1 MRQRSDVLRA
11 LTAARPAQLEPE
23 NDPLRRE
30 RDLTAAFA
38 QPRPA
43 DGRRHPRVARWSGRR
58 GLVAASG
65 AAVVAV
71 AIGATTLVSATTA
84 GVDAGPAV
92 PGEVATAHSAPAL
105 LLAAAARTET
115 AAATVGRYW
124 LAERQMGRLS
134 QVGPANDRYVLQVRG
149 RMDLWMST
157 VPADPMG
164 LVDQHVGAA
173 PATASDE
180 AAWKRAGSPAEWWL
194 DGQGNEVDPELP
206 ATPDRT
212 RPGPSTSS
220 GPGSEP
226 TTVTAFPKAHKLT
239 AGPGAES
246 SFVLPDMPGWSFVTG
261 GKHLTTDEFL
271 ALPTEPSALRRV
283 ILALRPAGSDA
294 DDTTWLFEAG
304 HQLLM
309 GLPVSPKVRG
319 AAYRMLSDLPGVRA
333 LGPMDDP
340 SGRRGQAIAM
350 TEQYPGTLAHTG
362 PVEVILVFDPAT
374 GSTLATMRRLL
385 RPHGHAA
392 WAEPG
397 TFWSYELLTKAGWT
411 TATPPPNNLRTPK
424 K

>member
-1 MRQRSDVLRA
+1 MKQRTDALRA

-30 RDLTAAFA
+30 RDLAAAFA

-43 DGRRHPRVARWSGRR
+43 DGRRHPRVPRWSGRR

-92 PGEVATAHSAPAL
+92 PGDVATAHSAPAL

-115 AAATVGRYW
+115 ATATVGRYW
-124 LAERQMGRLS
+124 LAERQLGHLT
-134 QVGPANDRYVLQVRG
+134 QVGPTDDRYVLQLRG
-149 RMDLWMST
+149 RRDHWMST

-164 LVDQHVGAA
+164 LVEQHVGAA
-173 PATASDE
+173 PATAADE

-194 DGQGNEVDPELP
+194 DGQDNQSRREPPLRRDG
-206 ATPDRT
+206 T
-212 RPGPSTSS
+212 RPGPAASRP
-220 GPGSEP
+220 PGSGATKDTDRRP
-226 TTVTAFPKAHKLT
+226 IGIKLT
-239 AGPGAES
+239 AGPGTQR
-246 SFVLPDMPGWSFVTG
+246 SFVLPNQPGWSFVTG
-261 GKHLTTDEFL
+261 GKGLTTDEFL
-271 ALPTEPSALRRV
+271 ALPTEPGALRRV

-350 TEQYPGTLAHTG
+350 TEQYPGTLAVTG

-392 WAEPG
+392 WATPG
-397 TFWSYELLTKAGWT
+397 TIWSYDLLISAGWT
-411 TATPPPNNLRTPK
+411 TATPPPNNLRTK
-424 K
+424 